1 MAVRQTLVSISLLST
16 DFVMLSASLE
26 AVRQA
31 GADSIHLDVM
41 DGHFV
46 PNISFGPSITSDIV
60 REATLPCCAH
70 LMVERPESLFQAFVE
85 AGVAEV
91 LFHVEATPYP
101 FRALQILS
109 RSRVRC
115 GVAVNP
121 KTAVDTVFP
130 LFGLVDTILLMSVEP
145 GFGGQEF
152 LPGTVAKVERLRR
165 AVEDSG
171 RLIRI
176 AVDGGVDN
184 SNSAVLRAAGAD
196 ELAVGTAFFRS
207 EDRSG
212 FVRSLRGA

>member
-1 MAVRQTLVSISLLST
+1 MAVQQTLVSVSLLST
-16 DFVMLSASLE
+16 DFVMLPASLE
-26 AVRQA
+26 TVRQA

-46 PNISFGPSITSDIV
+46 PNISFGPSIASDIV
-60 REATLPCCAH
+60 RATTLPCCAH
-70 LMVERPESLFQAFVE
+70 LMVERPEFLFQAFVE

-101 FRALQILS
+101 FRALQVLN

-130 LFGLVDTILLMSVEP
+130 LLGLVDTILLMSVEP
-145 GFGGQEF
+145 GFGGQKF

-165 AVEDSG
+165 AAEDNG
-171 RLIRI
+171 RPLRI